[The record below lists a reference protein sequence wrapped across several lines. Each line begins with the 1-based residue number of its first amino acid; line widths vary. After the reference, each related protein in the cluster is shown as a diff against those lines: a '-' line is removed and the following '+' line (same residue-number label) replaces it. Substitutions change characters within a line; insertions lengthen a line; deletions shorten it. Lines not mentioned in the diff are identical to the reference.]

1 MTRVYVLTRTV
12 YDEDGEGLTD
22 VRVFSSEQL
31 ALACRA
37 RLESSLPGHCTH
49 VVIEAH
55 DVLDEDLPGVAG
67 WP

>member
-31 ALACRA
+31 AQSCRA
-37 RLESSLPGHCTH
+37 RLESYPLAHCTY
-49 VVIEAH
+49 VEIEVH
-55 DVLDEDLPGVAG
+55 DVLDEDLPAVA
-67 WP
+67 